1 MKLDRRSFVSGSIA
15 MGASVAAPNAFAAGG
30 GELARDDDGLYT
42 QPWFHQSFLDLKEDL
57 GEASAAG
64 KHLAVIWEQRGC
76 PYCRELHRVN
86 FAKKSI
92 LSYMSKNF
100 VILQLNMWGSREVT
114 DFDGKTMGER
124 ELAQRWNVI
133 FTPTMMFFPSDV
145 KAVAGKSGKDAEAFR
160 MPGYFKPFHFLTML
174 EFVHEG
180 AYKSE
185 NFQRYIQAKFKKLEA
200 EGKKPEIW

>member
-30 GELARDDDGLYT
+30 GDLARDDDGLYT

-57 GEASAAG
+57 GEAAAAG

-100 VILQLNMWGSREVT
+100 VILQLNLWGSKEVT
-114 DFDGKTMGER
+114 DFDGKAIGER

-133 FTPTMMFFPSDV
+133 FTPTMMFFPADV
-145 KAVAGKSGKDAEAFR
+145 KAVAGKSGKDAEVFR
-160 MPGYFKPFHFLTML
+160 MPGYFKPFHFLSML